1 MIWYTLLK
9 TIRKNKPVT
18 VVKCVKWQDPALD
31 VCDYVIAY
39 LNKTLRYRLRAV
51 AKGRPKPR
59 QLFLSAYT
67 GKPMRRVTIAKYLLK
82 TMALAGI
89 DTACFKSHS
98 ARGVGPS
105 LMFRKESSPEKIMA
119 QGNWSSVK
127 TFKRFYNRYP
137 DNSLEGQL
145 ILDVTRRK
153 RN

>member
-1 MIWYTLLK
+1 
-9 TIRKNKPVT
+9 
-18 VVKCVKWQDPALD
+18 
-31 VCDYVIAY
+31 
-39 LNKTLRYRLRAV
+39 
-51 AKGRPKPR
+51 
-59 QLFLSAYT
+59 
-67 GKPMRRVTIAKYLLK
+67 MRRVTIAKYLLK
-82 TMALAGI
+82 TMTLAGI

-105 LMFRKESSPEKIMA
+105 LMFKKGSSPEKIMA